1 MATQLAASQA
11 SGDARARLALRRH
24 FTTPGVHPYDE
35 VEWERRSAGIQS
47 EGGQAVFEQDDIEV
61 PRDWSQLATNVVA
74 SKYFR
79 GQLGSP
85 RRESSIR
92 QLINRV
98 VLTLRKW
105 GDEEGYF
112 ADVVEADTFEA
123 ELTHLLVQQKMAFN
137 SPVWFNMG
145 TRENPQSSRVLHP
158 LGRRHDGLDPELDR
172 QGRHHLQGRLGVG
185 HQPVQ
190 DPLVA

>member
-11 SGDARARLALRRH
+11 TGDAPARLSLRRH

-35 VEWERRSAGIQS
+35 VAWERRSAGIQS

-61 PRDWSQLATNVVA
+61 PKDWSQLATNVVA

-92 QLINRV
+92 QLINRI
-98 VLTLRKW
+98 VLTLRKC
-105 GDEEGYF
+105 G
-112 ADVVEADTFEA
+112 
-123 ELTHLLVQQKMAFN
+123 
-137 SPVWFNMG
+137 G
-145 TRENPQSSRVLHP
+145 TRSRSKEPGERSRSWASWRWSMMASSSPHC
-158 LGRRHDGLDPELDR
+158 GS
-172 QGRHHLQGRLGVG
+172 
-185 HQPVQ
+185 
-190 DPLVA
+190 